1 MTARVDRSWLRFA
14 GASKGAVMVETRRS
28 RARDSGSA
36 KDPIAAANA
45 AFKTAP
51 PENVAHGGKK
61 SRDPKS
67 VVWNEA
73 HLDVPRRGRFPVSEK
88 SARTTA
94 GIVFDSKGEAARY
107 TQLKLL
113 ERAGLVSDVQVQPSW
128 DVMIEGQ
135 KFCTYTADFAYLCK
149 ERGRPVIEDVKTSG
163 TQKDAAYRLRK
174 RAAELAFGIKVDEVL
189 V

>member
-1 MTARVDRSWLRFA
+1 MTARVDRSWLRLA
-14 GASKGAVMVETRRS
+14 GGGKGAVMVETRRS
-28 RARDSGSA
+28 SARNSGA
-36 KDPIAAANA
+36 ATDPVAAANA

-51 PENVAHGGKK
+51 PGSVARVGKK

-135 KFCTYTADFAYLCK
+135 KFCTYTADFSYLCK
-149 ERGRPVIEDVKTSG
+149 ERGRPVIEDVKSSG

-174 RAAELAFGIKVDEVL
+174 RAAELAFGIKIDEVL